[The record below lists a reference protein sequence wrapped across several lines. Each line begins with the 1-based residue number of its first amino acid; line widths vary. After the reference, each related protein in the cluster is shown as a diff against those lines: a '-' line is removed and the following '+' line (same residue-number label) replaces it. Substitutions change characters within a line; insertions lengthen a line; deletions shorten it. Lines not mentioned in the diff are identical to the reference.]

1 MQHEAEITEMQYYT
15 SLEQENILC
24 LEQCE
29 V

>member
-1 MQHEAEITEMQYYT
+1 MQHEDGITEIQYYT